1 MFFKPLLL
9 LPFLFSSLRL
19 LAHTSVKFKLCAN
32 ARRMRRL
39 ENLEVDATLT
49 SLAASA
55 LICMSVK
62 FIREAN
68 NEIILKSCFYHK
80 KVFVK
85 HCLQRA
91 HMDEETR
98 FFTFLADRRKP
109 SAVPRMQFM

>member
-68 NEIILKSCFYHK
+68 NEIILKSGFYHK
-80 KVFVK
+80 KSI
-85 HCLQRA
+85 HEALPTA
-91 HMDEETR
+91 STHG
-98 FFTFLADRRKP
+98 RRNEIFYV
-109 SAVPRMQFM
+109 SR